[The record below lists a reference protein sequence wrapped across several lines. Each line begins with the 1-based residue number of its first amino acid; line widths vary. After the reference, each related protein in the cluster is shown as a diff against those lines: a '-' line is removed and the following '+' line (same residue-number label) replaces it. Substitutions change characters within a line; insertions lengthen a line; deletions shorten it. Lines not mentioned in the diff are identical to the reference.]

1 METAPRTDAIR
12 PSAID
17 PADFQFIGVIELYDP
32 EDDRPTIFPGDGEL
46 LESVSSNPDRPR
58 EDVGICD
65 HCGARLRFAAIH
77 RQISTNRYVVFG
89 QTCADETLGVDGRRA
104 LEAKRA
110 KDAAAARR
118 KNQREEAERQA
129 NLAETKRLYPEAVQ
143 ILDGYDGH
151 NDFLLDIASKFAR
164 FGNLSEKQANAVV
177 RAAERDAAIEAEK
190 LAAEPVPEGK
200 QLVTGEVV
208 KSYLKEDIYD
218 GFKQVWI
225 VKDDRGFKVWGTVPK
240 AIRTHNDF
248 DDENFGLKGK
258 RVSFEATLVQSSKDP
273 KFGFSKRPSKAQI
286 H

>member
-1 METAPRTDAIR
+1 METAPRRDSLR
-12 PSAID
+12 PSAIN
-17 PADFQFIGVIELYDP
+17 PADFEFTDVIELYDP

-46 LESVSSNPDRPR
+46 LEAVRSNPDRPR

-89 QTCADETLGVDGRRA
+89 QTCADETLGVDSRRS
-104 LEAKRA
+104 LDAKR
-110 KDAAAARR
+110 KREYAAARR
-118 KNQREEAERQA
+118 KSQREEAERQA
-129 NLAETKRLYPEAVQ
+129 NIAETQKLYPEAVAV
-143 ILDGYDGH
+143 LNGYSGR

-164 FGNLSEKQANAVV
+164 FGTLSEKQADAVV
-177 RAAERDAAIEAEK
+177 RAAERDAAYEAEK

-200 QLVTGEVV
+200 QLVAGEVV

-225 VKDDRGFKVWGTVPK
+225 VKDDRGFRVWGTVPK
-240 AIRTHNDF
+240 AIRTHNDY
-248 DDENFGLKGK
+248 DAENFGLAGK
-258 RVSFEATLVQSSKDP
+258 RVTFEATLVRSDRDE